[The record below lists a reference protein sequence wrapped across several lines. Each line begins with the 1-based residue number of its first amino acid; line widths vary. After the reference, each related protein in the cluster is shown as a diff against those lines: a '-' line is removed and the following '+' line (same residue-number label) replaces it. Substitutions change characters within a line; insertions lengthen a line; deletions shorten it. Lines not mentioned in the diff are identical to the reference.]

1 VRTIT
6 HASAHVTCTRATAAS
21 CVTLAEVGIHLRD
34 ERPGEHRAPCPKCA
48 RTKHR
53 ARDDA
58 LAVRVEADGGATW
71 TCHRCGWRG
80 GIGPEREYR
89 QTERRPRIQ
98 ASHAKLEKKG
108 EVGRGHQSDN
118 VTLKDRVPQPFSPLD
133 AERWARARPILPGTP
148 AADYLERRGCALP
161 DPEGDLRW
169 HPKVRNWTCGHVGPA
184 LVALITD
191 AVTVEP
197 KSLHFTWIRPDG
209 AGKAAVDRPRL
220 YLPRHEKK
228 GGVVRLW
235 PDEALTYGLCAGE
248 GLETCLTAAH
258 GFTPVWACLDAGNLG
273 ELPALP
279 GVEALTIVAD
289 HDEAGLRAAYA
300 CARRWAQDGA
310 EVRIWKPP
318 AAGTDLND
326 YASREAAA

>member
-1 VRTIT
+1 MRTIT

-58 LAVRVEADGGATW
+58 LAVRVEGPDGGATW

-118 VTLKDRVPQPFSPLD
+118 VTLRACFIRRDFDRGGSRH
-133 AERWARARPILPGTP
+133 A
-148 AADYLERRGCALP
+148 
-161 DPEGDLRW
+161 
-169 HPKVRNWTCGHVGPA
+169 GHA
-184 LVALITD
+184 
-191 AVTVEP
+191 
-197 KSLHFTWIRPDG
+197 
-209 AGKAAVDRPRL
+209 
-220 YLPRHEKK
+220 
-228 GGVVRLW
+228 
-235 PDEALTYGLCAGE
+235 
-248 GLETCLTAAH
+248 
-258 GFTPVWACLDAGNLG
+258 
-273 ELPALP
+273 
-279 GVEALTIVAD
+279 
-289 HDEAGLRAAYA
+289 
-300 CARRWAQDGA
+300 
-310 EVRIWKPP
+310 
-318 AAGTDLND
+318 
-326 YASREAAA
+326 